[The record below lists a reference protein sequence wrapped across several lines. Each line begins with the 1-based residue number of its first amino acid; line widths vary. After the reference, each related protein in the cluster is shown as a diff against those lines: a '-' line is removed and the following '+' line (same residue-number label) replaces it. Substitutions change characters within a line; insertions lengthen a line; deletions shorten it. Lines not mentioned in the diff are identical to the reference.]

1 MRHLS
6 LSLIVGALLLAA
18 CDMKKPKVESTT
30 YTQEQREE
38 VIPTAPVAA
47 PLVEKEEARPAPAPV
62 VAPVPKKTTEFEP
75 EVQDDELS
83 DGALVEE
90 DILIQAE
97 EEPINPRMDEHR
109 TYNEKQI
116 SDDELDYPIERSS
129 GGETYNETQLS
140 R

>member
-18 CDMKKPKVESTT
+18 CDMKKNKVEPTT
-30 YTQEQREE
+30 NTQEPQQREE

-47 PLVEKEEARPAPAPV
+47 PALVPAPV
-62 VAPVPKKTTEFEP
+62 KPAPVPKKTTELEIEYP
-75 EVQDDELS
+75 EEDLTG
-83 DGALVEE
+83 GALVEE

-97 EEPINPRMDEHR
+97 EEPMNPRMDEHR

-129 GGETYNETQLS
+129 GGETYNETQIS